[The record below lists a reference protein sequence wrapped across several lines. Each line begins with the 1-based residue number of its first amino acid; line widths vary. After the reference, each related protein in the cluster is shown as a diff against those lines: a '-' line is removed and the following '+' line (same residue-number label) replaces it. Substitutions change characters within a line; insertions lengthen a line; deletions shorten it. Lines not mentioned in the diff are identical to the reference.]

1 MPDSLVS
8 SGRVRAG
15 QGLSFGGGFVSH
27 RPLVTVHLWSG
38 LRSLAG
44 DQEVVKV
51 RAATVGQMLDAL
63 VAEIPALEE
72 PIEAG
77 VSVSIDG
84 KIFAQGLTQPVTE
97 DNEIY
102 LLQRIKGG

>member
-1 MPDSLVS
+1 M
-8 SGRVRAG
+8 GR
-15 QGLSFGGGFVSH
+15 GLSPGGGIMSY

-38 LRSLAG
+38 LRGLAG
-44 DQEVVKV
+44 GREVVEV

-63 VAEIPALEE
+63 VAEVPALEE
-72 PIEAG
+72 PIAAG

-84 KIFAQGLTQPVTE
+84 KIYAQGLTQPVTE

>member
-1 MPDSLVS
+1 MSY
-8 SGRVRAG
+8 
-15 QGLSFGGGFVSH
+15 

-44 DQEVVKV
+44 DQEAVEV

-84 KIFAQGLTQPVTE
+84 KIYAQGLTQPVTE
-97 DNEIY
+97 GSEIY

>member
-1 MPDSLVS
+1 MALVP

-15 QGLSFGGGFVSH
+15 QGKSLAGGVMSY

-44 DQEVVKV
+44 GRETIQV

-84 KIFAQGLTQPVTE
+84 KIYAQGLTQPVTE